1 MNRVTSRQRQ
11 LVYLTGI
18 LVLMAPII
26 VLGMP
31 TTQQSGALG
40 IIAQKRLEY
49 ELGEPSL
56 GNVDP
61 ASATMNLVLLGMR
74 GVAANLL
81 WMEADHLKDTKN
93 WSQLKS
99 TVESIILLQPHF
111 QSVWKFQAW
120 NLGFNVSAEC
130 DAVADRFYWVK
141 EGIKFLKRGTD
152 RNQKVPELFHDMGD
166 YYGKKIGRSDEKVLF
181 RQYFLNDPDTKLWP
195 NGPDEDVNPDGLD
208 NYLVSKKWYTTANEK
223 VLSGGVEQHKMA
235 WPIFANYPYRSQMD
249 YASIRQDEGQFGD
262 TTREAWGTAFREWTE
277 EYGRNDFATPG
288 GMVRFE
294 ATEDELAKM
303 SEEDGVPLDVKKNWL
318 DRYQNMVNYRYWR
331 LRCDVERNADMA
343 AARADLALGRRK
355 YRQEQDFEGAK
366 ASLYSAL
373 EKFQKVV
380 DEYRLP
386 DGRSQLLTDE
396 EELSEG
402 IIKGI
407 LIWQHVLTVL
417 GEPVPEEFPM
427 DELWKEPRY
436 EQRRVELQQEFLRWQ
451 GGSLQT
457 PSN

>member
-1 MNRVTSRQRQ
+1 MNRLTSRQRQ

-31 TTQQSGALG
+31 TTPEQSGALG
-40 IIAQKRLEY
+40 VIAQKRLEY

-61 ASATMNLVLLGMR
+61 ASATMNLVLLGLR

-130 DAVADRFYWVK
+130 DAVPDRYYWVK
-141 EGIKFLKRGTD
+141 EGVKFLKRGTD

-181 RQYFLNDPDTKLWP
+181 RKYFLVDPDTERWQ
-195 NGPDEDVNPDGLD
+195 GRPDEEINPDALD
-208 NYLVSKKWYTTANEK
+208 NYLVSKQWYATANDK
-223 VLSGGVEQHKMA
+223 VTLLGVEQHKMA
-235 WPIFANYPYRSQMD
+235 WPLFASYPFRSQMD
-249 YASIRQDEGQFGD
+249 FANIRQEEGQFGD
-262 TTREAWGTAFREWTE
+262 VTREAWATAYREWTE
-277 EYGRNDFATPG
+277 QYGRMDFATPG

-294 ATEDELAKM
+294 ASDEEIAKM
-303 SEEDGVPLDVKKNWL
+303 SEEDGVELGMKKHWL

-331 LRCDVERNADMA
+331 LRCAVEREADMA
-343 AARADLALGRRK
+343 GARADLALGRRQ
-355 YRQEQDFEGAK
+355 YREGELENAK
-366 ASLYSAL
+366 KTLYSSL
-373 EKFQKVV
+373 EKFQKVI
-380 DEYRLP
+380 DYWRLP
-386 DGRSQLLTDE
+386 DGRSSLLSDDT
-396 EELSEG
+396 ELAES
-402 IIKGI
+402 ILKGI
-407 LIWQHVLTVL
+407 LIWQHVLSL
-417 GEPVPEEFPM
+417 IGEPMPEEFPM
-427 DELWKEPRY
+427 DELWNAPEYQGMKSDLE
-436 EQRRVELQQEFLRWQ
+436 QEFIRWQ
-451 GGSLQT
+451 GGTVSVGT
-457 PSN
+457 G

>member
-1 MNRVTSRQRQ
+1 MSRLTSRQRQ

-61 ASATMNLVLLGMR
+61 ASATMNLVLLGLR
-74 GVAANLL
+74 GVAANIL

-120 NLGFNVSAEC
+120 NLGYNVSAEC
-130 DAVADRFYWVK
+130 DAVPDRYYWVK
-141 EGIKFLKRGTD
+141 EGVKFLTRGTE
-152 RNQKVPELFHDMGD
+152 RNTKVPELFHDLGD
-166 YYGKKIGRSDEKVLF
+166 YYGKKIGRADEHVLF
-181 RQYFLNDPDTKLWP
+181 RQYFIADPDVAQWKG
-195 NGPDEDVNPDGLD
+195 GPDEDINPNAID
-208 NYLVSKKWYTTANEK
+208 NYLVAKEWYLTANDK
-223 VLSGGVEQHKMA
+223 VTGGSIEQHKMA

-249 YASIRQDEGQFGD
+249 YATIRQEEGKFGD
-262 TTREAWGTAFREWTE
+262 VTAEAWRKGYREWTE
-277 EYGRNDFATPG
+277 EYGRMDFATPG
-288 GMVRFE
+288 GLVRFE
-294 ATEDELAKM
+294 ATEEELARM
-303 SEEDGVPLDVKKNWL
+303 SQEDGFPLDQKEHWL

-331 LRCDVERNADMA
+331 LRCNVEGNADMA
-343 AARADLALGRRK
+343 EARADLANGRRL
-355 YRQEQDFEGAK
+355 YREVQDMEGAR
-366 ASLYSAL
+366 AALYSSL

-380 DEYRLP
+380 DAYRLP
-386 DGRSQLLTDE
+386 DGTSQLLNDE
-396 EELSEG
+396 TELTEG

-407 LIWQHVLTVL
+407 LIWRNIVTSVF
-417 GEPVPEEFPM
+417 GEQVPEEFPM

-436 EQRRVELQQEFLRWQ
+436 EALRVDLEQKFNAWQ
-451 GGSLQT
+451 GTLA
-457 PSN
+457 PP